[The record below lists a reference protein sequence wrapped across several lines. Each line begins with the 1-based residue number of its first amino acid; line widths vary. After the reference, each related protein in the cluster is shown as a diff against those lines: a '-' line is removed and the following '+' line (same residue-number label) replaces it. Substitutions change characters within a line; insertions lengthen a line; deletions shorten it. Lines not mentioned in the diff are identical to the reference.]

1 MISGRAETC
10 APRARY
16 EARYEARYGA
26 RYTKVDWLGSQGVA
40 TEQGVCA
47 LSSGIVVDE
56 DAIHSSWFEWLFRI
70 SSAVSLFIVFS
81 FSVSNNRVIISQV
94 LSGLKAAFLKKMK
107 RRAICNLCY
116 DMRGYKVG

>member
-1 MISGRAETC
+1 MLHEHA
-10 APRARY
+10 
-16 EARYEARYGA
+16 
-26 RYTKVDWLGSQGVA
+26 TKHATKHAMEHGTPKLTGWPTGSQGVA
-40 TEQGVCA
+40 AEQGVCA
-47 LSSGIVVDE
+47 LSSWIVVHE
-56 DAIHSSWFEWLFRI
+56 DAIHSSWFEWLFRV
-70 SSAVSLFIVFS
+70 SGAVSLFIVFS

>member
-1 MISGRAETC
+1 MLHEHA
-10 APRARY
+10 
-16 EARYEARYGA
+16 
-26 RYTKVDWLGSQGVA
+26 TKHAMEHGTPKLTGWGLKGSQGVA
-40 TEQGVCA
+40 AEQGVCA

-56 DAIHSSWFEWLFRI
+56 DALHSGRFKWFFGVAG
-70 SSAVSLFIVFS
+70 AVSLFIVFS